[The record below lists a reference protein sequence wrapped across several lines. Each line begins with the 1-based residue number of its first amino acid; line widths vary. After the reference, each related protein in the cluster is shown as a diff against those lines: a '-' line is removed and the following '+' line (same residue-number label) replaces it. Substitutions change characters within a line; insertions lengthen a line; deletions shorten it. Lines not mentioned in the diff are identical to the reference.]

1 MFTKH
6 KSKGWFPKLALIVPL
21 LGTIMLLSLFS
32 SSASAQGMG
41 RCMNGYDGW
50 WSNSNVPSK
59 YQLSPEQITK
69 TREIRSQYDD
79 EIIPLQRELRSLR
92 MEARGYALRSDA
104 EIGKIKSYRKDI
116 NNLSDKIEDIRL
128 NAKVEINKLLTKEQ
142 RAYFGDNYGR
152 WDMNDGM
159 MMGNMMDGMGMRD
172 MCPMMS
178 ESGL

>member
-6 KSKGWFPKLALIVPL
+6 KKLALIVSL

-32 SSASAQGMG
+32 SSATAQGMG
-41 RCMNGYDGW
+41 RCMSGSDTW
-50 WSNSNVPSK
+50 WSNSNIPDK

-69 TREIRSQYDD
+69 IREIRSQYDD

-92 MEARGYALRSDA
+92 IEARGYASRSDA

-116 NNLSDKIEDIRL
+116 NNLDDKIEDLRL
-128 NAKVEINKLLTKEQ
+128 EARAEINKVLTKEQ
-142 RAYFGDNYGR
+142 RAYFGDNFG
-152 WDMNDGM
+152 WWNMDGGMMGDGM
-159 MMGNMMDGMGMRD
+159 SMRD

-178 ESGL
+178 DRWGW

>member
-6 KSKGWFPKLALIVPL
+6 KKLALIVPL

-41 RCMNGYDGW
+41 RCMNSYDGW

-104 EIGKIKSYRKDI
+104 EIGKIKSYRKNI
-116 NNLSDKIEDIRL
+116 NNLSDKIEDLRL
-128 NAKVEINKLLTKEQ
+128 EARSEINKVLTKEQ

-172 MCPMMS
+172 MCSMMS
-178 ESGL
+178 ESNN

>member
-6 KSKGWFPKLALIVPL
+6 KKLALIVPL

-32 SSASAQGMG
+32 SSASAQ
-41 RCMNGYDGW
+41 GYDGW

-79 EIIPLQRELRSLR
+79 EIIPLQKELRSLR
-92 MEARGYALRSDA
+92 MEARGYASRSDA

-116 NNLSDKIEDIRL
+116 NNLDDKIEDLRL
-128 NAKVEINKLLTKEQ
+128 EARAEINKVLTKEQ
-142 RAYFGDNYGR
+142 KAYFGDNYSR

-159 MMGNMMDGMGMRD
+159 MMGNMMDGMYGD
-172 MCPMMS
+172 CSMMS
-178 ESGL
+178 NWRGW